1 MASYL
6 TTLPL
11 FKEFARGV
19 HYQCCYTLL
28 QLSYLLNSL
37 TMIKGIIIGD
47 HQIKNVD
54 FADSTI
60 IFLKH
65 ITCLNSIQV
74 ILKLYEDASSSKLNF
89 SKVKP
94 YGLEHIKT

>member
-1 MASYL
+1 
-6 TTLPL
+6 
-11 FKEFARGV
+11 
-19 HYQCCYTLL
+19 
-28 QLSYLLNSL
+28 
-37 TMIKGIIIGD
+37 MIKGIIIGD

-65 ITCLNSIQV
+65 ITCLNSIQM

-89 SKVKP
+89 SKAKP